1 MTCCRSTWTSYLIYL
16 PHTHN
21 SGANFFPPQLC
32 AIKDLTPKNRRDEVR
47 WQECENWG
55 LDIEEEVRKMR
66 EEGCEGAGRSGS
78 QREARLE
85 ASLFFFRLLQRDNDQ
100 TLRGRVCSRYSHL
113 CFFYLFIY
121 PVMTKRAHDTL
132 SLPKSVTRL
141 EIGARLLI
149 KRGRWNQ
156 STKICNGMMRRGR
169 VRLFFSS
176 PGPRMNSDTVDKRS
190 GLRLDRTSLLLIQL
204 PLLQLGWLV
213 FTAGL
218 TRAITD

>member
-113 CFFYLFIY
+113 CFFIYLFILLWLNV
-121 PVMTKRAHDTL
+121 PTIPCHFLKASHAWKLGLDCWLKEGDETKARRFVMGWWGGAELGCFFHL
-132 SLPKSVTRL
+132 QGL
-141 EIGARLLI
+141 EWIQTLLI
-149 KRGRWNQ
+149 RGQ
-156 STKICNGMMRRGR
+156 
-169 VRLFFSS
+169 
-176 PGPRMNSDTVDKRS
+176 
-190 GLRLDRTSLLLIQL
+190 
-204 PLLQLGWLV
+204 GW
-213 FTAGL
+213 G
-218 TRAITD
+218 